1 MQTNP
6 LGKIALKLTLA
17 DDDTET
23 SAIAARARDCGYRVC
38 TGKVGSMDFQ
48 NIIGTIETLARK
60 SGVVDDGVVDQHAL
74 YHAVYECCS
83 GFMRGNLILGGTL
96 RTLGSRFA
104 VVRGKV
110 PGKGDREWI
119 AAAMYGTIG
128 SPSKGFEH
136 EAAGLGIIHV

>member
-1 MQTNP
+1 MQANP

-17 DDDTET
+17 DDDRET
-23 SAIAARARDCGYRVC
+23 SIIAARAKACGYRVC
-38 TGKVGSMDFQ
+38 TGKVGSMDLQ
-48 NIIGTIETLARK
+48 HIIGTIETMARK
-60 SGVVDDGVVDQHAL
+60 GGVVDEGVVEQHAL

-83 GFMRGNLILGGTL
+83 GFMRGSLILGGTL

-104 VVRGKV
+104 IVRGRV
-110 PGKGDREWI
+110 PGLGEREWL

-136 EAAGLGIIHV
+136 EAAGLGMIHI